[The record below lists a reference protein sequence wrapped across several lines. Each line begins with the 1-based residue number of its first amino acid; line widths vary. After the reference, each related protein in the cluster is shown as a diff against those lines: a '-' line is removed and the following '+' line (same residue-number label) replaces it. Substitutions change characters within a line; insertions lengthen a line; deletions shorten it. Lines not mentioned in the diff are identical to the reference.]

1 MFQDLLWCLYY
12 LIFNPNLEELMN
24 WRIFYWSYAQ
34 MFLTQLFWNSNTY
47 LSLVSK
53 KNLKNFCKGS
63 VWNSPLIHKCLNEF
77 IIILCYV
84 HFVYKHGLWTPR
96 EEIAFT
102 ARPKIQSQSQ
112 IFRYG
117 RSIFCL
123 PHQPNFSDIFDF
135 CFHWVSV
142 VRVYKH
148 AWKSVKFVYSR
159 KAKAFISLFFWPYR
173 WVACGLSESK
183 PKLSLGKV
191 YA

>member
-1 MFQDLLWCLYY
+1 MWCLYY

-24 WRIFYWSYAQ
+24 WRIFYCTYAQ

-53 KNLKNFCKGS
+53 KNLKKFCKGS

-102 ARPKIQSQSQ
+102 AGPKIQSQSQ
-112 IFRYG
+112 NLGTAEAYFVCHTSPIFQISLIY
-117 RSIFCL
+117 
-123 PHQPNFSDIFDF
+123 
-135 CFHWVSV
+135 
-142 VRVYKH
+142 
-148 AWKSVKFVYSR
+148 
-159 KAKAFISLFFWPYR
+159 AFIGCP
-173 WVACGLSESK
+173 
-183 PKLSLGKV
+183 
-191 YA
+191 

>member
-1 MFQDLLWCLYY
+1 
-12 LIFNPNLEELMN
+12 
-24 WRIFYWSYAQ
+24 

-53 KNLKNFCKGS
+53 KNLKKFCKGS

-112 IFRYG
+112 IFRYS

-123 PHQPNFSDIFDF
+123 PHRPNFSDIFDL
-135 CFHWVSV
+135 CLY
-142 VRVYKH
+142 VRSPWQYGM
-148 AWKSVKFVYSR
+148 SSFQGR
-159 KAKAFISLFFWPYR
+159 D
-173 WVACGLSESK
+173 E
-183 PKLSLGKV
+183 KLARYFKKIIETQN
-191 YA
+191 Y